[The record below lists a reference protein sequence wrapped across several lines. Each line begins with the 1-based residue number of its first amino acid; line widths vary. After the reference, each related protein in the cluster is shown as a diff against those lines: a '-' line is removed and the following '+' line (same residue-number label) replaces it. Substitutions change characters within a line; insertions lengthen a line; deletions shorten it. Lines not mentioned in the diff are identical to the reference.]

1 MESEQIK
8 LCACGCGR
16 PVGKNRYI
24 KGHRLKVKKLC
35 INGDGNPSW
44 CGSDYCKECFEKL
57 KAKPRPC
64 ACGCGMMVTNP
75 NPKIKY
81 YPGHNSKMQVIM
93 NAEPRPCA
101 CGCGQMVT
109 SKDPRVKYI
118 QGHSSR
124 NKELMNQIKEKMEQ
138 TCLEKY
144 GVKNAVQSKLV
155 QEKIKQSCLEKYGVD
170 NASKS
175 QKVIQKIKDVLK
187 EKDELDPDRQNK
199 ITEKRKITTKE
210 RYGVDFVAQKEEFK
224 EKSRQTC
231 LERYGVEYILS
242 NKEFRDSWK
251 EIFMEKYGVEYAGQ
265 IPELIERN
273 KKHFLEKY
281 GVDNP
286 SKAPEVIETIK
297 QSNLKKYGVEWSIQN
312 EEVKNKSKETCL
324 EKYGVDN
331 PFKSK
336 EIIKEIL
343 ESIRQKIW
351 DSIQLRTDWEPMFT
365 KEEFLKHGWSENDT
379 SIHYD
384 FKCKKCGHIQKL
396 SCYFVSCE
404 ECNPIKH
411 GRSRQEIEVTD
422 FIKSILPDTEIL
434 TNDRTLIPPKE
445 LDIYIPSKKLAIEF
459 DGLFWHSIPQIDDP
473 NYHIDKTNEC
483 EAKGVQL
490 IHIFE
495 DEWLE
500 KQNIVKSMIKSRL
513 GIFDKTIY
521 ARQCEVKEIKDT
533 SYIDFLMFNHVQ
545 GYNYAKVSYGLYHNN
560 ELVSVMTFGSYRRS
574 MGKQSVPN
582 EYEMYRFCNKIG
594 YHIPG
599 GASKLFKH
607 FIDDYKPKKVISYC
621 DRRWSVGNLYN
632 KLGFTFVK
640 NTQPNYWYIRG
651 ITRENRF
658 KYRKSQLQILLEK
671 FNPEFTE
678 QQNML
683 DNGFDIMYDCG
694 SKLFI
699 YEP

>member
-1 MESEQIK
+1 MDSEPIK
-8 LCACGCGR
+8 LCACGCGK

-24 KGHRLKVKKLC
+24 KGHRPKVKKLC

-64 ACGCGMMVTNP
+64 ACGCGLMVTNP

-81 YPGHNSKMQVIM
+81 YPGHNSKTQVAM
-93 NAEPRPCA
+93 NAEPRHCA

-118 QGHSSR
+118 RGHSSR
-124 NKELMNQIKEKMEQ
+124 NKELMDQIKEKMEQ

-144 GVKNAVQSKLV
+144 GVKNAGQSEDVK
-155 QEKIKQSCLEKYGVD
+155 EKRKQTCIDKYGVD
-170 NASKS
+170 NVSKS
-175 QKVIQKIKDVLK
+175 EEVIQKIKDVLK
-187 EKDELDPDRQNK
+187 EKDEQDPERQNK
-199 ITEKRKITTKE
+199 ITEKRKITTQE
-210 RYGVDFVAQKEEFK
+210 RYGVDFVSQREEVK
-224 EKSRQTC
+224 EKCKQTC
-231 LERYGVEYILS
+231 LEKYGVEYVLS
-242 NKEFRDSWK
+242 NKDFRDSWK

-265 IPELIERN
+265 IPELIENN

-297 QSNLKKYGVEWSIQN
+297 QSNLEKYGVEWSMQN
-312 EEVKNKSKETCL
+312 KEVRDKANQKNIENAWNNICKHSDIWIPLFTREEFVGWSDFDSKKPITYKFKCSKCGSVCEFSRWFPLCQICNPPENKSKPEYDL
-324 EKYGVDN
+324 ID
-331 PFKSK
+331 
-336 EIIKEIL
+336 II
-343 ESIRQKIW
+343 ESCGIHCI
-351 DSIQLRTDWEPMFT
+351 
-365 KEEFLKHGWSENDT
+365 HGDR
-379 SIHYD
+379 
-384 FKCKKCGHIQKL
+384 KL
-396 SCYFVSCE
+396 LD
-404 ECNPIKH
+404 
-411 GRSRQEIEVTD
+411 G
-422 FIKSILPDTEIL
+422 
-434 TNDRTLIPPKE
+434 KE
-445 LDIYIPSKKLAIEF
+445 LDIYIPSKNIAIEY
-459 DGLFWHSIPQIDDP
+459 DGLFWHSINNGTAPD
-473 NYHIDKTNEC
+473 YHVSKTNTC
-483 EAKGVQL
+483 ESKGIHL
-490 IHIFE
+490 IHVFE
-495 DEWLE
+495 DEWLL
-500 KQNIVKSMIKSRL
+500 KKNIVISRIKNIL
-513 GIFDKTIY
+513 GIYDHIIY
-521 ARQCEVKEIKDT
+521 ARCCEIRKIEDN
-533 SYIDFLMFNHVQ
+533 SYIEFLNDNHLQ
-545 GYNYAKVSYGLYHNN
+545 NSIISSISYGLYYND
-560 ELVSVMTFGSYRRS
+560 ELVSVMTFGPYRRS
-574 MGKQSVPN
+574 LGKKKVDD
-582 EYEMYRFCNKIG
+582 EYEMYRFCNKLG

-658 KYRKSQLQILLEK
+658 KYRKSQLPILLEK